1 MALDTRPNAGRE
13 EAPSP
18 TWREW
23 RVPPIVLVFGIG
35 GLAIAVAAVVAFV
48 VGGEW
53 DLLKVGEESNLPTWF
68 SSIQLFVIGLVLGT
82 IALRDIE
89 RRRPETWT
97 LAAVPL
103 LFWFLSLDEVAML
116 HERIGNLIQAETGLG
131 SGWRTGPWMFFFLPL
146 IGLLALVAAWQFWP
160 YLRGRR
166 EAIGL
171 LGVGL
176 AVLVFAAVGLEF
188 TANFVAEGSLAH
200 KGLGFAEEYGEMVA
214 ATLMLWGAVMV
225 VRAEGIRLESGRP
238 RRRAE
243 EPVGASNASEAA

>member
-1 MALDTRPNAGRE
+1 MALDTRPNAGRG
-13 EAPSP
+13 EAPSL
-18 TWREW
+18 TSRER
-23 RVPPIVLVFGIG
+23 RVPPLVLVFGIA
-35 GLAIAVAAVVAFV
+35 GLAIAVAAVGAFL

-68 SSIQLFVIGLVLGT
+68 SSIQLFVIALVLAT

-89 RRRPETWT
+89 RHRPETWT

-103 LFWFLSLDEVAML
+103 LFGFLSLDEVAML

-146 IGLLALVAAWQFWP
+146 VGLLAVVAAWQFWP

-171 LGVGL
+171 FGVGL

-214 ATLMLWGAVMV
+214 ATLMLWGALV
-225 VRAEGIRLESGRP
+225 VARSEGIRLESGTP
-238 RRRAE
+238 RRTEE
-243 EPVGASNASEAA
+243 EPVGASNAGEAS